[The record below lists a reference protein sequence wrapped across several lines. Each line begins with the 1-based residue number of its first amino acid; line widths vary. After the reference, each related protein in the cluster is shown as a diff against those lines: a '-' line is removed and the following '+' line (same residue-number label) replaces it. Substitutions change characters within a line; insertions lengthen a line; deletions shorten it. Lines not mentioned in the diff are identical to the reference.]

1 MGFSEEQIRDIVSI
15 RENITSQILQHQA
28 EMDMLEK
35 NLAVLDEVLKGSSFS
50 RASQLTGRTA
60 EISKSV
66 ERPEPAETSE
76 PAGAIQ
82 IKRENG
88 ELIANARVTS
98 DSVSIVIDEDV
109 HINEEIPPFKSF
121 FIGRIIGEMRKK
133 DDAEI
138 QDGRLQK
145 ESAIECTIN
154 SSGPDITEIIIKN
167 YRTKE
172 RADELVN
179 SAGWSFKRMLEK
191 VGS

>member
-50 RASQLTGRTA
+50 RASQLAGRTA
-60 EISKSV
+60 EISEPV
-66 ERPEPAETSE
+66 ERPE

-88 ELIANARVTS
+88 ELIANASVTS
-98 DSVSIVIDEDV
+98 DNVSIVIDGDV

-133 DDAEI
+133 DDTEI

-145 ESAIECTIN
+145 ESAIECIIN
-154 SSGPDITEIIIKN
+154 NSGPDITEIIIKN

-191 VGS
+191 VES